1 MTKHVDKLHLDR
13 RPVAKADLVATQA
26 LKQPGLLRMII
37 TGLSDPA
44 VVVRLR
50 SAAVAVK
57 VSRQR
62 PELLA
67 PYVAMLL
74 EQLPR
79 ASEPIIKCQLAQIM
93 PRLGLAGVQRSQ
105 AVEGLKLYLCDQK
118 RLVQTEALNA
128 LIDLTA
134 TDPAQR
140 RTVMGIVDT
149 MTKTGSPADRARARK
164 LKLALL
170 TATAPNAV
178 RAAQA

>member
-1 MTKHVDKLHLDR
+1 M
-13 RPVAKADLVATQA
+13 AKADLVATQA

-37 TGLSDPA
+37 DGLVDPV

-57 VSRQR
+57 VSRQE
-62 PELLA
+62 PDLLA
-67 PYVAMLL
+67 PYAATLI

-79 ASEPIIKCQLAQIM
+79 ASESIIKCQLAQIM
-93 PRLGLAGVQRSQ
+93 PRLGLAGLQRSQ
-105 AVEGLKLYLCDQK
+105 AIDALKSYLADPK

-128 LIDLTA
+128 LIELTA

-140 RTVMGIVDT
+140 RTVMAIVDT
-149 MTKTGSPADRARARK
+149 MTKTGNPAAKARARK

-170 TATAPNAV
+170 TASAPNSA
-178 RAAQA
+178 RTAAS

>member
-1 MTKHVDKLHLDR
+1 MTKPVDKLHIDR

-37 TGLSDPA
+37 AGLSDPA

-62 PELLA
+62 PDLLT
-67 PYVAMLL
+67 PYVVTLI
-74 EQLPR
+74 EQLPLV
-79 ASEPIIKCQLAQIM
+79 SEPIIRCQLAQVM
-93 PRLGLAGVQRSQ
+93 PRLGLAGPQRLR
-105 AVEGLKLYLCDQK
+105 AIEGLKAFLCDQK

-128 LIDLTA
+128 LIELTA
-134 TDPAQR
+134 SDPAQR
-140 RTVMGIVDT
+140 RTIMGIVDT

-170 TATAPNAV
+170 SATAPNAV
-178 RAAQA
+178 RPASV